1 MPSWLRLWHD
11 MPNDPKWRTISHIS
25 NQSIAL
31 VQAAYLHLLVDASR
45 NVTLG
50 HIEVTIEDLA
60 SALDVTE
67 ESIAAIID
75 AMQGRVLDGNVVSGW
90 EKRQP
95 SREDAVGIEKG
106 AKTAVERKRAQRE
119 RERSQGKEVIDN
131 AMSRNVTQCHAPE
144 TETETEKETENK
156 THLRKLPKSKQINK
170 QSDEAFAAFWKAF
183 PKKRN
188 KGDAYKAWVQ
198 LSPDADLIATIM
210 NSIESGKA
218 SNHWREDGGKYIKYP
233 ASWLRAECWEDQY
246 DEARYGSDQIS
257 VMQIYNNTLV
267 PTGWPEASE
276 QPYSQERDS
285 AITDFKGFSNKP
297 GFIAKYFGIV
307 SETLKPF
314 PGCGFDWVI
323 KRETFLK
330 IKEDVYGVAA

>member
-1 MPSWLRLWHD
+1 MNLSKPAKWFRMYAEFL
-11 MPNDPKWRTISHIS
+11 NDPKVQMLSEQDQRRYIMLLCIRCS
-25 NQSIAL
+25 NG
-31 VQAAYLHLLVDASR
+31 D
-45 NVTLG
+45 VTLQDS
-50 HIEVTIEDLA
+50 EVAFQLRISEQEWLSTKQVLLKKCLI
-60 SALDVTE
+60 TE
-67 ESIAAIID
+67 LSTPTA
-75 AMQGRVLDGNVVSGW
+75 W
-90 EKRQP
+90 EKRQFA
-95 SREDAVGIEKG
+95 SDTSAERVARHREAHKV
-106 AKTAVERKRAQRE
+106 TANTVVTLQKR
-119 RERSQGKEVIDN
+119 SV
-131 AMSRNVTQCHAPE
+131 
-144 TETETEKETENK
+144 ETETEKETENK
-156 THLRKLPKSKQINK
+156 THLRKPAKSKQKHK
-170 QSDEAFAAFWKAF
+170 QTDEAFAAFWKAF
-183 PKKRN
+183 PRKRN

-198 LSPDADLIATIM
+198 LSPDEDLIAAIM
-210 NSIESGKA
+210 ASIERGKA

-246 DEARYGSDQIS
+246 DEAKYGSDQLY
-257 VMQIYNNTLV
+257 VMQIYNNTLA

-276 QPYSQERDS
+276 QPYSQERDA